1 MSTTFLTENLY
12 INLEFMIHSIEI
24 WKKIITLPSKKL
36 LNYKVCTRYMFLCM
50 ALSVFHWIQRFQ
62 LEQLSK
68 FCIVKDTENLDD
80 NVEK

>member
-12 INLEFMIHSIEI
+12 INLEFIIHSIEI
-24 WKKIITLPSKKL
+24 WKKKITLPSKKL
-36 LNYKVCTRYMFLCM
+36 LNYKVCTWYMFLCM
-50 ALSVFHWIQRFQ
+50 ALSVFHRIQRFQ

-68 FCIVKDTENLDD
+68 FCIVKDTKNLDD